1 MSGSKTNPG
10 FFGSSEPPA
19 SKSDEEASPRA
30 ARTVIG
36 HESHL
41 RAQRA
46 PGPAGKLPPSPLAET
61 SEGVP
66 QAITDE
72 TTDQLPARPSHT
84 GKSGFPALAR
94 LFGRWTTGGGFLSRS
109 RMSGDDDDLPNV
121 PRDAWAAR
129 VAIFVAAA
137 IFSFLVALAV
147 LKLHQ
152 CSEAGSR
159 PSAATQVSTSPTPP
173 PTLVSGA
180 AQAMPPPPSAPPDPL
195 ATASRPLSAAAPVA
209 PVPQSQAARPKS
221 HRHASRASGSHVQA
235 TPAATGRLRAERT
248 QPAPRTSATGDTDA
262 LLPLSM

>member
-1 MSGSKTNPG
+1 MSGSKTHPG
-10 FFGSSEPPA
+10 FFGGSEPPA

-36 HESHL
+36 HEIHL
-41 RAQRA
+41 RAQQV
-46 PGPAGKLPPSPLAET
+46 PGPAGKLPPNPHAET

-109 RMSGDDDDLPNV
+109 RMSAGDDDVPKV
-121 PRDAWAAR
+121 PRDAWASR
-129 VAIFVAAA
+129 VVIFVAAA

-159 PSAATQVSTSPTPP
+159 PAAATRVSTSPTLPA
-173 PTLVSGA
+173 TSASSA
-180 AQAMPPPPSAPPDPL
+180 AQAVPPPPSAPSGPL
-195 ATASRPLSAAAPVA
+195 ATASRPLSATAPVA
-209 PVPQSQAARPKS
+209 PVSQPQSVRPKS
-221 HRHASRASGSHVQA
+221 HRHAKRAGGSHVQA
-235 TPAATGRLRAERT
+235 TPAATGRLRAQRT
-248 QPAPRTSATGDTDA
+248 QLDPRTSATGDTDS
-262 LLPLSM
+262 LMPLSM